1 MPIHTTISAAIMK
14 NVSWLAK
21 KLSPCFPNAQLT
33 MPYCVSNIHCQ
44 TMVAVSGGIAQATI
58 SEAETINRITRPS
71 ASRSSAISTPSTI
84 VSATVTAQ
92 KMTSATA
99 PSRSRTR

>member
-1 MPIHTTISAAIMK
+1 MK

-21 KLSPCFPNAQLT
+21 KLSPRLPNAQLT

-44 TMVAVSGGIAQATI
+44 TIVAVRGGIAQATI
-58 SEAETINRITRPS
+58 SDAETIRRITRPS
-71 ASRSSAISTPSTI
+71 ASRSSATSTPSTI

-92 KMTSATA
+92 KISVRHSTVQK
-99 PSRSRTR
+99 